1 MMKKQ
6 GFDKYLYL
14 MLAGFGAI
22 SLSIL
27 FFFFLFRL
35 EIVGHH
41 IKAAIN
47 TLMPF
52 IIGCV
57 LAYLIYPLSH
67 GITLY
72 LDKLTSGRFKKMTL
86 SVGIFL
92 GLIIFGIALYL
103 LLWMLLPQ
111 LVESITSIINGMPVM
126 VDNLSAW
133 TAKLLKDNPKL
144 QETVDI
150 TLESSSIKLEQ
161 WLTDTMIP
169 KAQELIS
176 TVSASVISTFW
187 FLFDFFIGIIV
198 CVYVLNAKD
207 KLKRQAKMIIT
218 AIAPDKYRDTI
229 FEIIYEMDQCFGG
242 FIRGKLLDSLIIGI
256 LCFICVSFMKMPYPV
271 LISTIVGVTNI
282 IPFFGPFIGAIPSA
296 ILILTVS
303 PIQALYFLIFIFI
316 LQQFDGNILGPTIL
330 GQSTGIGSIW
340 VLFSILIFGDL
351 FGFIGMIIGVPTF
364 AVMYYLMSKYVF
376 KKLKAKDMEEVVDDY
391 RSRYPDKRIEREE
404 KNVQKNLGKAERLG
418 KWEQFI
424 DKIKQM
430 KHKKKNR

>member
-1 MMKKQ
+1 MKRQ
-6 GFDKYLYL
+6 GFDKYVYL

-35 EIVGHH
+35 ETVGGYV
-41 IKAAIN
+41 KAAIN

-57 LAYLIYPLSH
+57 MAYLIYPISQ

-72 LDKLTSGRFKKMTL
+72 LDKLTSDRCKKFTL
-86 SVGIFL
+86 TVGIFL
-92 GLIIFGIALYL
+92 GLIIFGVAIYL
-103 LLWMLLPQ
+103 LLCMLLPQ
-111 LVESITSIINGMPVM
+111 LVESITSIIVGMPVM
-126 VDNLSAW
+126 ADNLSKW
-133 TAKLLKDNPKL
+133 VTTLLKDNPQL
-144 QETVDI
+144 QETANLV
-150 TLESSSIKLEQ
+150 LESSSEQ
-161 WLTDTMIP
+161 LQTWLTNTLVP

-176 TVSASVISTFW
+176 TLSSSVISTFG
-187 FLFDFFIGIIV
+187 FLFNFFIGIVV
-198 CVYVLNAKD
+198 CVYVLNSAD
-207 KLKRQAKMIIT
+207 KLKRQAKMIVRAIT
-218 AIAPDKYRDTI
+218 SPKYSDKI
-229 FEIIYEMDQCFGG
+229 FEITYELDQCFGG

-256 LCFICVSFMKMPYPV
+256 LCFICISFMEMPYPV

-303 PIQALYFLIFIFI
+303 PIQALYFVIFIFI

-351 FGFIGMIIGVPTF
+351 FGFVGMIIGVPTF
-364 AVMYYLMSKYVF
+364 AVIYYLISKYVF
-376 KKLKAKDMEEVVDDY
+376 KKLAARDMEDVVEDY

-404 KNVQKNLGKAERLG
+404 KNVQKKLGKAERLN
-418 KWEQFI
+418 KWENLI
-424 DKIKQM
+424 KKIK
-430 KHKKKNR
+430 KIKKIKNR

>member
-14 MLAGFGAI
+14 MFAGFGAI

-35 EIVGHH
+35 ETVGSY
-41 IKAAIN
+41 IKAATN

-92 GLIIFGIALYL
+92 GLIIFGVGLYL

-111 LVESITSIINGMPVM
+111 LVESITSIINGMPMM

-133 TAKLLKDNPKL
+133 TAKLLKDNPNL
-144 QETVDI
+144 QETVDLA
-150 TLESSSIKLEQ
+150 LESSSIQLEQ

-207 KLKRQAKMIIT
+207 KLKRQAKMLIT
-218 AIAPDKYRDTI
+218 AIAPDKYRDAI

-242 FIRGKLLDSLIIGI
+242 FIRGKLLDSLIIGV
-256 LCFICVSFMKMPYPV
+256 LCFICVSCMKMPYPV

-303 PIQALYFLIFIFI
+303 PIQALYFVIFIFI

-351 FGFIGMIIGVPTF
+351 FGFVGMIIGVPTF

-376 KKLKAKDMEEVVDDY
+376 KKLKAKEMEDVVDDY

-418 KWEQFI
+418 KWEKFI
-424 DKIKQM
+424 YKM
-430 KHKKKNR
+430 KHIKKSR

>member
-1 MMKKQ
+1 
-6 GFDKYLYL
+6 
-14 MLAGFGAI
+14 
-22 SLSIL
+22 
-27 FFFFLFRL
+27 
-35 EIVGHH
+35 
-41 IKAAIN
+41 
-47 TLMPF
+47 
-52 IIGCV
+52 
-57 LAYLIYPLSH
+57 
-67 GITLY
+67 
-72 LDKLTSGRFKKMTL
+72 MTL

-351 FGFIGMIIGVPTF
+351 FGFMGMIIGVPTF

>member
-1 MMKKQ
+1 MKRQ
-6 GFDKYLYL
+6 GFDKYVYL

-35 EIVGHH
+35 ETVGGYV
-41 IKAAIN
+41 KAAIN

-57 LAYLIYPLSH
+57 MAYLIYPISQ

-72 LDKLTSGRFKKMTL
+72 LDKLTSDRCKKFTL
-86 SVGIFL
+86 TVGIFL
-92 GLIIFGIALYL
+92 GLIIFGVAIYL
-103 LLWMLLPQ
+103 LLCMLLPQ
-111 LVESITSIINGMPVM
+111 LVESITSIIVGMPVM
-126 VDNLSAW
+126 ADNLSKW
-133 TAKLLKDNPKL
+133 VTTLLKDNPQL
-144 QETVDI
+144 QETANLV
-150 TLESSSIKLEQ
+150 LESSSEQ
-161 WLTDTMIP
+161 LQTWLTNTLVP

-176 TVSASVISTFW
+176 TLSSSVISTFG
-187 FLFDFFIGIIV
+187 FLFNFFIGIVV
-198 CVYVLNAKD
+198 CVYVLNSAD
-207 KLKRQAKMIIT
+207 KLKRQAKMIVRAIT
-218 AIAPDKYRDTI
+218 SPKYSDKI
-229 FEIIYEMDQCFGG
+229 FEITYEMDQCFGG

-256 LCFICVSFMKMPYPV
+256 LCFICISFMEMPYPV

-303 PIQALYFLIFIFI
+303 PIQALYFVIFIFI

-351 FGFIGMIIGVPTF
+351 FGFVGMIIGVPTF
-364 AVMYYLMSKYVF
+364 AVIYYLISKYVF
-376 KKLKAKDMEEVVDDY
+376 KKLAARDMEDVVEDY

-404 KNVQKNLGKAERLG
+404 KNVQKKLGKAERLN
-418 KWEQFI
+418 KWENLI
-424 DKIKQM
+424 KKIK
-430 KHKKKNR
+430 KIKKIKNR